1 LRVSPPF
8 WSNLKWKP
16 SVAVAKANDLASI
29 ALRRATGGEL
39 FPFARSF
46 PLGGNFKAELTAG
59 IGFTVERLSNGGGAA
74 DVAKGK
80 DFNLEIA
87 AVVGDAKHVTDADFA
102 GRLGGLAVRLNAAE
116 FAGARGKRAGLE
128 EASGPEE
135 FIEAVGH
142 EDIVQYGRL

>member
-1 LRVSPPF
+1 M
-8 WSNLKWKP
+8 
-16 SVAVAKANDLASI
+16 
-29 ALRRATGGEL
+29 

-116 FAGARGKRAGLE
+116 FAGARGKRASLE
-128 EASGPEE
+128 EPGSPQPFVDSHCEALLKAPRQRLTRILTQAVERKHDRFVREE
-135 FIEAVGH
+135 IADRQGFRG
-142 EDIVQYGRL
+142 